1 MNLILGLKMII
12 GGVALLK
19 VAQIVCDIIYNTR
32 ALRNIEDFRLRI
44 YAKTNTIYT
53 KEHIR
58 NTLKERTRIN
68 FVEILVVL
76 AIALVL
82 VLI

>member
-44 YAKTNTIYT
+44 YAKTNKLYT
-53 KEHIR
+53 KQHIR

-82 VLI
+82 ILI